1 MVGRKAPALHNALRL
16 RCALPR
22 ARRKQPSSTDAK
34 AGCEEGESG
43 DWPFIL
49 PHGTPS
55 SMITEPNDNDD
66 DYNGEAAA
74 ADDDNDDEGR

>member
-1 MVGRKAPALHNALRL
+1 MCREPEEKP
-16 RCALPR
+16 
-22 ARRKQPSSTDAK
+22 PSSTDVE

-43 DWPFIL
+43 DCPFIL

-55 SMITEPNDNDD
+55 WMITEPNDNDD

-74 ADDDNDDEGR
+74 ADDNDDEGR